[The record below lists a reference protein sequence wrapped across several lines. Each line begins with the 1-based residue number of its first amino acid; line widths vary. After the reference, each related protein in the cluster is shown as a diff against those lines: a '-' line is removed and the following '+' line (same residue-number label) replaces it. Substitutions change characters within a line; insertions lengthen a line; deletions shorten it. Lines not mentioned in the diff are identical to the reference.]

1 VTGAIATTRDTIDGR
16 MSAMKKVAIL
26 LLAATALTAC
36 GHGYPRHRPPAVIP
50 PPPDHPPPYRP
61 IDTVSPAI
69 AMCDVETLAEQRL
82 DMLEEVHSYREAI
95 RAEPGHRSDMADTE
109 TQEIIAAFETDL
121 DASYRFATAS
131 CRTYNRCLEE
141 NRFEEAACRDSAEMW
156 HDGQDRFHDLSE
168 RLSLVRERVAS
179 ECYDCR
185 IGRDR
190 HHGYRDGDRYHDHDR
205 YSRHHRRHDPDDLMG
220 SVFSTSD
227 H

>member
-1 VTGAIATTRDTIDGR
+1 MRTARASKTIDR
-16 MSAMKKVAIL
+16 RKNAMKNVAIL
-26 LLAATALTAC
+26 LLAATALSAC
-36 GHGYPRHRPPAVIP
+36 GHGYSRHNSPGYIP
-50 PPPDHPPPYRP
+50 PPPNHPPPSYRP

-82 DMLEEVHSYREAI
+82 DMLEEVHGYREAI

-109 TQEIIAAFETDL
+109 TQEVIAAFETDL
-121 DASYRFATAS
+121 DASYRFATSS

-141 NRFEEAACRDSAEMW
+141 NRFQETACQDSAAMW

-185 IGRDR
+185 PGRDR
-190 HHGYRDGDRYHDHDR
+190 HHGYRDRYGHDR

>member
-1 VTGAIATTRDTIDGR
+1 MRPRRASKTIDGR
-16 MSAMKKVAIL
+16 KSAMKNVAIL

-36 GHGYPRHRPPAVIP
+36 GHDYSRHQPPGYIPPPPNHPPPRHRPA
-50 PPPDHPPPYRP
+50 
-61 IDTVSPAI
+61 DTVSPAI

-82 DMLEEVHSYREAI
+82 DMLEEVHGYREAI
-95 RAEPGHRSDMADTE
+95 RAEPGHRSDVADTE
-109 TQEIIAAFETDL
+109 AQEIIAAFETDL

-141 NRFEEAACRDSAEMW
+141 NRFEEAACQDSAAMW

-179 ECYDCR
+179 ECYDC
-185 IGRDR
+185 GPDR
-190 HHGYRDGDRYHDHDR
+190 NGHHGYRDGHRRHDHDG
-205 YSRHHRRHDPDDLMG
+205 HHRRHDRNDLMG

>member
-1 VTGAIATTRDTIDGR
+1 
-16 MSAMKKVAIL
+16 MKKVAFL
-26 LLAATALTAC
+26 LLAATALSAC
-36 GHGYPRHRPPAVIP
+36 GHGYSRHHRPPAVIP
-50 PPPDHPPPYRP
+50 PPPDHRPYRP
-61 IDTVSPAI
+61 VDTVSPAI

-95 RAEPGHRSDMADTE
+95 RVDPGHRSDMADTE

-121 DASYRFATAS
+121 DASYRFATSS

-179 ECYDCR
+179 ECYDCDV
-185 IGRDR
+185 GRDR
-190 HHGYRDGDRYHDHDR
+190 HHGYRDRRHDR
-205 YSRHHRRHDPDDLMG
+205 GHGHHHSRYDPDDLIG

>member
-1 VTGAIATTRDTIDGR
+1 MRADRASTAIDGR
-16 MSAMKKVAIL
+16 KNAMKNVAIL
-26 LLAATALTAC
+26 LLAATALSAC
-36 GHGYPRHRPPAVIP
+36 GHDYSRHHSPGYIP
-50 PPPDHPPPYRP
+50 PPPNHPPPHVRP

-95 RAEPGHRSDMADTE
+95 RAEPGRRSDMADTE

-141 NRFEEAACRDSAEMW
+141 NRFEEGACRDSAEMW

-185 IGRDR
+185 PRGDR
-190 HHGYRDGDRYHDHDR
+190 HHGYRDRHEHDR
-205 YSRHHRRHDPDDLMG
+205 HSRHHRRHDRDDLMG

-227 H
+227 Y